1 MDEFFLFP
9 FFVLIGLIAG
19 ILGSMIGVGGGII
32 ISPALTFLG
41 LSPPQVASTSLFA
54 VSSTSISSTLAYA
67 KSNKIQYMLG
77 IKMALLSVPGAI
89 IGSYFS
95 TSIDPAY
102 FKALLAII
110 LVATGV
116 YLIYKKSM
124 INGNSLSFESIWV
137 KILFFSS
144 TFVAG
149 IISSLFGIG
158 GGVIFVP
165 LMIMIIGL
173 TMYLAAP
180 TSQFILM
187 ITSLVGLTTHII
199 LGNPQYI
206 PAILLSIGAFV
217 GAQIGSRLSPKLSEQ
232 KLRLILG
239 ITFIGIAIRL
249 LLDFYEVSK
258 ITIVS

>member
-1 MDEFFLFP
+1 LEEFFLFP
-9 FFVLIGLIAG
+9 FFVFIGLIAG

-54 VSSTSISSTLAYA
+54 VSSTSISSTIAYA
-67 KSNKIQYMLG
+67 KSKKIQYMLG
-77 IKMALLSVPGAI
+77 IKMALLSIPGAI

-95 TSIDPAY
+95 TSIDPGY
-102 FKALLAII
+102 FKVLLAII
-110 LVATGV
+110 LVGTGI
-116 YLIYKKSM
+116 YLFYKRSI
-124 INGNSLSFESIWV
+124 INGKSLSFESIWI
-137 KILFFSS
+137 KILFYSS

-199 LGNPQYI
+199 LGNPQYL
-206 PAILLSIGAFV
+206 PAILLSIGSFA
-217 GAQIGSRLSPKLSEQ
+217 GAQLGSRLSSKLSEQ

-239 ITFIGIAIRL
+239 ITFIGIAFRL
-249 LLDFYEVSK
+249 MFDFYQS
-258 ITIVS
+258 T

>member
-1 MDEFFLFP
+1 LEEIFLFP
-9 FFVLIGLIAG
+9 FFVFIGLIAG

-54 VSSTSISSTLAYA
+54 VSSTSISSTVAYA
-67 KSNKIQYMLG
+67 KSKKIQYMLG
-77 IKMALLSVPGAI
+77 IKMALLSIPGAI

-95 TSIDPAY
+95 ISIDPGY
-102 FKALLAII
+102 FKVLLAII
-110 LVATGV
+110 LVGTGI
-116 YLIYKKSM
+116 YLFYKKSI
-124 INGNSLSFESIWV
+124 INGNSLSFESIWI
-137 KILFFSS
+137 KILFYFSA
-144 TFVAG
+144 FVAG

-158 GGVIFVP
+158 GGVVFVP

-206 PAILLSIGAFV
+206 PAVLLSIGAFP
-217 GAQIGSRLSPKLSEQ
+217 GAQVGSRLSSKLSEQ

-239 ITFIGIAIRL
+239 VTFIGIAFRL
-249 LLDFYEVSK
+249 MFDFYQA
-258 ITIVS
+258 T

>member
-1 MDEFFLFP
+1 MEEFFLFP
-9 FFVLIGLIAG
+9 FFVFIGLIAG

-54 VSSTSISSTLAYA
+54 VSSTSISSTIAYA
-67 KSNKIQYMLG
+67 KSKRIHYILG
-77 IKMALLSVPGAI
+77 IKMALVSIPGAI

-95 TSIDPAY
+95 ISIDPGY
-102 FKALLAII
+102 FKVLLAII
-110 LVATGV
+110 LIGTGI
-116 YLIYKKSM
+116 YLIYKKSV
-124 INGNSLSFESIWV
+124 INGNSLSFESKWV
-137 KILFFSS
+137 KILFYSS

-165 LMIMIIGL
+165 LMIMILGL
-173 TMYLAAP
+173 TMHLAAP

-187 ITSLVGLTTHII
+187 ITSLAGLTTHIL
-199 LGNPQYI
+199 LGNPQYL
-206 PAILLSIGAFV
+206 PAVLLSVGAFA
-217 GAQIGSRLSPKLSEQ
+217 GAQVGSRLSSKLSEQ

-239 ITFIGIAIRL
+239 ITVIGIAL
-249 LLDFYEVSK
+249 GLMFNFYQVA
-258 ITIVS
+258 

>member
-1 MDEFFLFP
+1 MEEFLLFP
-9 FFVLIGLIAG
+9 FFVIVGLIAG

-41 LSPPQVASTSLFA
+41 LTPPQVASTSLFA
-54 VSSTSISSTLAYA
+54 ISSTSISSTIAYA
-67 KSNKIQYMLG
+67 RSKKIQYMLG
-77 IKMALLSVPGAI
+77 IKMALLSIPGAI

-95 TSIDPAY
+95 TYIDPDY
-102 FKALLAII
+102 FKILLAII
-110 LVATGV
+110 LVATGIFLM
-116 YLIYKKSM
+116 YRKS
-124 INGNSLSFESIWV
+124 ISNGNSLSLESIWV
-137 KILFFSS
+137 KVLFFCG

-165 LMIMIIGL
+165 LMIVIVGL

-180 TSQFILM
+180 TSQFVLM

-199 LGNPQYI
+199 LGNPQYL
-206 PAILLSIGAFV
+206 PAVLLSLGAFA
-217 GAQIGSRLSPKLSEQ
+217 GAQIGSRLSTKLSEQ

-239 ITFIGIAIRL
+239 ITFFGIAL
-249 LLDFYEVSK
+249 KLVLDFYHFG
-258 ITIVS
+258 

>member
-1 MDEFFLFP
+1 MEEFLLFP
-9 FFVLIGLIAG
+9 FFVIIGLIAG

-41 LSPPQVASTSLFA
+41 LTPPQVASTSLFA
-54 VSSTSISSTLAYA
+54 VSSTSISSTIAYA
-67 KSNKIQYMLG
+67 RSKKIQYMLG
-77 IKMALLSVPGAI
+77 IKMALLSIPGAI
-89 IGSYFS
+89 VGSYFS
-95 TSIDPAY
+95 TYIDPGY
-102 FKALLAII
+102 FKILLAII
-110 LVATGV
+110 LVVTGT
-116 YLIYKKSM
+116 YLMYRKSI
-124 INGNSLSFESIWV
+124 INGNSLSLESTWV

-165 LMIMIIGL
+165 LMIVIVGL

-180 TSQFILM
+180 TSQFVLM

-199 LGNPQYI
+199 LGNPQYL
-206 PAILLSIGAFV
+206 PAVLLSIGAFA
-217 GAQIGSRLSPKLSEQ
+217 GAQIGSRLSTKLSEQ

-239 ITFIGIAIRL
+239 ITFFGIAL
-249 LLDFYEVSK
+249 KLVLDFYQFG
-258 ITIVS
+258 